1 MIWLWKLIKQARKVK
16 PMFKLEY
23 QTSTML
29 EPRLFVYEYCEEK
42 YQDREIEYVNE
53 FSGQVLTIN
62 KDKIEYTITS
72 PLKVNEN

>member
-1 MIWLWKLIKQARKVK
+1 MIWLWRLIKQARKVK

-29 EPRLFVYEYCEEK
+29 EARLFVYEYCEEK
-42 YQDREIEYVNE
+42 HLEREIEYVNE
-53 FSGQVLTIN
+53 MSGQVLTIN

-72 PLKVNEN
+72 PIVINEN